1 MLASVS
7 AAALTAIALTF
18 FLCWFCKKGRRNEQM
33 QKQED
38 DAAAHVEMPEDKE
51 EKPDAPPDN
60 PIAIPSRPKPALV
73 PVEPVEPVEPVAP
86 AEAAAPVIMAEP
98 AILQ

>member
-18 FLCWFCKKGRRNEQM
+18 FLCWFCKKGRRNLQM

-38 DAAAHVEMPEDKE
+38 EKDAAPVEEPKEKE
-51 EKPDAPPDN
+51 EKPDAPDN
-60 PIAIPSRPKPALV
+60 PIAIPSRPKPAPI
-73 PVEPVEPVEPVAP
+73 PVEPAAPEAPVSIAEPPRQQWEVPIEPV
-86 AEAAAPVIMAEP
+86 
-98 AILQ
+98 